1 MRFHV
6 VPQSGPHLGSSLD
19 QTKLAAPGLSSSM
32 YLSLSLEIRKVLM
45 AVDQE
50 RYILVPKSFDEVMD
64 EPLRSSAIQMV
75 EASKEVVIGLSF
87 VTMNAI
93 VGVHNDSSTIVKG
106 KLCGYPTRLGHKQD
120 GKKKKNGGK
129 GMVERFIGLTRLD
142 ALKPC

>member
-1 MRFHV
+1 MFFNV
-6 VPQSGPHLGSSLD
+6 FKPLLGDKEGFDGS
-19 QTKLAAPGLSSSM
+19 QP
-32 YLSLSLEIRKVLM
+32 RKI
-45 AVDQE
+45 
-50 RYILVPKSFDEVMD
+50 YLVPKSFDEVMD

-106 KLCGYPTRLGHKQD
+106 KLCGNPTRLGHKQD

-142 ALKPC
+142 AQIPC